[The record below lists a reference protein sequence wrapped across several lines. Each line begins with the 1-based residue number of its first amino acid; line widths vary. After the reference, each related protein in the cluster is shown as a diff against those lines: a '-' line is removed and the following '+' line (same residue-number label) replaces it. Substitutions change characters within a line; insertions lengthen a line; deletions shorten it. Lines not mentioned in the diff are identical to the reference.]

1 MKSLFHAI
9 PALSILAVS
18 SLSLASAAAAAAA
31 DDLSP
36 AEKAEG
42 WRMLFDGESWE
53 GWRGYR
59 KDAPPEKGWVI
70 EDGTLHVKA
79 NGGGGDIVTEEIFGD
94 FELSIE
100 FKVASAANSGIIYR
114 VDESLAYPW
123 MTGPE
128 FQILDDAASH
138 ENQFP
143 SHTVG
148 SVYDLYIAAETK
160 PIKLAGEWNHARIRI
175 SDGIVKHFLN
185 GMKVAQYDMNSE
197 EWTDKIARSKFRDM
211 EGFGIQERGR
221 ISLQDHGNDVWFRNI
236 KVRDLEASAARGT
249 TLFNG
254 RNLRGWEVV
263 LPDASDDSAT
273 FSVSENDVL
282 RCEGEPTGYIRTSD
296 KHDNYVLRLDWRYPE
311 EAGNSGVL
319 LRTVGFDK
327 VWPNCIE
334 AQLMSG
340 NAGDFVNLS
349 DELMTMPR
357 AEGRFGRKSHNAEN
371 PLGEW
376 NTYEIIANGEE
387 ITLYVNGERLNH
399 ATGCPTRAGYVA
411 LQSEGVP
418 IEFRNIRLSPIDN

>member
-1 MKSLFHAI
+1 MNRLCVA
-9 PALSILAVS
+9 SIVLAATVIGVS
-18 SLSLASAAAAAAA
+18 ATAA
-31 DDLSP
+31 DLTQ
-36 AEKAEG
+36 AEQAAG
-42 WRMLFDGESWE
+42 WRMLFDGETWN

-59 KDAPPEKGWVI
+59 KDGPPAQGWSI
-70 EDGTLHVKA
+70 EDGTLHVRA
-79 NGGGGDIVTEEIFGD
+79 GGGGGDIVTEDIFAD
-94 FELSIE
+94 FELSLE

-114 VDESLAYPW
+114 VDESQPYPW

-138 ENQFP
+138 ERQFP

-160 PIKLAGEWNHARIRI
+160 PLKLAGEWNTARIQI

-197 EWTDKIARSKFRDM
+197 EWADKIARSKFRDM
-211 EGFGIQERGR
+211 KGFGVQEKGR
-221 ISLQDHGNDVWFRNI
+221 ISLQDHGDDVWYRNI
-236 KVRDLEASAARGT
+236 KIRDLDAVPVGATEILRDRSTDNWFAYFGNAEAAEPLISTSG
-249 TLFNG
+249 N
-254 RNLRGWEVV
+254 
-263 LPDASDDSAT
+263 P
-273 FSVSENDVL
+273 VL
-282 RCEGEPTGYIRTSD
+282 RISGEPKGFLRTTQ
-296 KHDNYVLRLDWRYPE
+296 KHDDFILRLDWRYPE

-319 LRTVGFDK
+319 LRSIGPDK

-340 NAGDFVNLS
+340 NAGDFVNMTG
-349 DELMTMPR
+349 ERMTMPR

-376 NTYEIIANGEE
+376 NTYEIIAQGGE
-387 ITLYVNGERLNH
+387 ITLFVNGEKLNH
-399 ATGCPTRAGYVA
+399 ATGCPTRAGYIA

-418 IEFRNIRLSPIDN
+418 IEFRNILLIPLD

>member
-1 MKSLFHAI
+1 MIRTLFACAFI
-9 PALSILAVS
+9 ATTVVTQPAH
-18 SLSLASAAAAAAA
+18 AA
-31 DDLSP
+31 DLSQ
-36 AEKAEG
+36 AEQAAG

-59 KDAPPEKGWVI
+59 KDAPPEKGWAI

-160 PIKLAGEWNHARIRI
+160 PVKLAGEWNNARIRI

-197 EWTDKIARSKFRDM
+197 GWTDKIARSKFRDM
-211 EGFGIQERGR
+211 EGFGIQKRGR
-221 ISLQDHGNDVWFRNI
+221 ISLQDHGDDVWYRNI
-236 KVRDLEASAARGT
+236 KIRDLDATSPGSTSLFSESGDWETHISDPTVNRDLFTLADENFMTSGALNGYART
-249 TLFNG
+249 RDQF
-254 RNLRGWEVV
+254 
-263 LPDASDDSAT
+263 
-273 FSVSENDVL
+273 
-282 RCEGEPTGYIRTSD
+282 
-296 KHDNYVLRLDWRYPE
+296 DNFFLRLDWRFPE
-311 EAGNSGVL
+311 HAGNSGVL
-319 LRTVGFDK
+319 LRTVGPDT
-327 VWPNCIE
+327 VWPDCIE

-340 NAGDFVNLS
+340 NAGDIVN
-349 DELMTMPR
+349 MTGEPMTLPR

-376 NTYEIIANGEE
+376 NTYEITAQGDE
-387 ITLYVNGERLNH
+387 ITLFVNGEKLNH
-399 ATGCPTRAGYVA
+399 ATGCPTRAGYIA

-418 IEFRNIRLSPIDN
+418 IEFRNIFLTPLD